1 LRRRPA
7 VPTLGITLGDPR
19 GIGPEVTVAALRA
32 GAAIDRVAVT
42 VIGPRH
48 FRDAFAA
55 LNEERGP
62 VDFVEIDAWTPRDPE
77 IALPAIEAE
86 PGDRRAGQLAAQAI
100 EAGIE
105 LAREGRIDGLV
116 TAPISKEALRA
127 AGYTFPGHTEFLRE
141 RTGTEEVTMVMA
153 AESTPLGGP
162 LRIALMTVHVPL
174 RLVPDLLTV
183 PGIVQ
188 RAAIAARGLR
198 EWWGIGRPRLA
209 FAGLNP
215 HASEGGLFGDE
226 EDRLIRPAMER
237 LAREEPL
244 EVSGP
249 FPADTVFRRCISG
262 EVDLVVV
269 PYHDVGLAVL
279 KTLAPEAGINVTTG
293 LPFPRTSPDHGTAF
307 DIAGSGRAD
316 PRSMAAAIEAC
327 ADFCE
332 RVTGEV
338 ESA

>member
-1 LRRRPA
+1 MNPRPA
-7 VPTLGITLGDPR
+7 APTLGITLGDPR
-19 GIGPEVTVAALRA
+19 GIGPEVTLSALREGA
-32 GAAIDRVAVT
+32 GKDRAGII
-42 VIGPRH
+42 VIGPRSLRH
-48 FRDAFAA
+48 AFEP
-55 LNEERGP
+55 LTDVRGP
-62 VDFVEIDAWTPRDPE
+62 VDYLEIDEWSGDEPQLASRVE
-77 IALPAIEAE
+77 EAE
-86 PGDRRAGQLAAQAI
+86 AGDRAAGKLAARAI
-100 EAGIE
+100 EAGIQ
-105 LAREGRIDGLV
+105 LAREGRINGLV

-127 AGYTFPGHTEFLRE
+127 AGYPFPGHTEFLRE
-141 RTGTEEVTMVMA
+141 RTGVEEVTMVMA

-162 LRIALMTVHVPL
+162 LRVALMTVHVPL
-174 RLVPDLLTV
+174 RCVPDLLTV

-188 RAAIAARGLR
+188 RATVAARGLR
-198 EWWGIGRPRLA
+198 DWWGIARPRLA

-226 EDRLIRPAMER
+226 EERVIRPAMER
-237 LAREEPL
+237 LAREAPV

-262 EVDLVVV
+262 EADLVIV

-316 PRSMAAAIEAC
+316 PRSMAAAIDAC
-327 ADFCE
+327 AGFCTRINAE
-332 RVTGEV
+332 GK
-338 ESA
+338 SA